1 MEKLILED
9 INRIKYI
16 SSYNLIKTSE
26 ENKINLIERD
36 LFRGIKDLL
45 GTDRAV
51 FSSFKGELDVILSTN
66 KNLKIFASDGKQ
78 LKTSSEVLS
87 AIKTDS
93 LSLQSTIDVFA
104 ETFKQTKNQKIINA
118 TAEDIVASE
127 KFIKEYSNLRPA
139 EILTKLEKSPL
150 KLAKNSEQ
158 SKAIVKSNIIAKNLR
173 DARDARDARDFR
185 DFRDFDILTF

>member
-93 LSLQSTIDVFA
+93 LSLQSTIDVF
-104 ETFKQTKNQKIINA
+104 
-118 TAEDIVASE
+118 
-127 KFIKEYSNLRPA
+127 
-139 EILTKLEKSPL
+139 
-150 KLAKNSEQ
+150 
-158 SKAIVKSNIIAKNLR
+158 
-173 DARDARDARDFR
+173 
-185 DFRDFDILTF
+185 

>member
-127 KFIKEYSNLRPA
+127 KFIKEYSNLSPA
-139 EILTKLEKSPL
+139 EIRLESASL
-150 KLAKNSEQ
+150 LSTN
-158 SKAIVKSNIIAKNLR
+158 
-173 DARDARDARDFR
+173 
-185 DFRDFDILTF
+185 